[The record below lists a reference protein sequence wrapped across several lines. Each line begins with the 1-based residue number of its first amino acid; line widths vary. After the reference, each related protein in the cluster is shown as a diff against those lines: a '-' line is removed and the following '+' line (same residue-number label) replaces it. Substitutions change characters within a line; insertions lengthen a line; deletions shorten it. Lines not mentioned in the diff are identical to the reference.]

1 MPERNFSKAEQK
13 VGKEKVEF
21 WFLKEPGGPL
31 SSEQRG
37 LGIMAEER
45 QLQTQGTGRLGTVWA
60 AVWGMGQA
68 QLSKQRPLIS

>member
-21 WFLKEPGGPL
+21 WFLKEPGGPV

-45 QLQTQGTGRLGTVWA
+45 ELQFGEWA
-60 AVWGMGQA
+60 
-68 QLSKQRPLIS
+68 RPGYPNRGP